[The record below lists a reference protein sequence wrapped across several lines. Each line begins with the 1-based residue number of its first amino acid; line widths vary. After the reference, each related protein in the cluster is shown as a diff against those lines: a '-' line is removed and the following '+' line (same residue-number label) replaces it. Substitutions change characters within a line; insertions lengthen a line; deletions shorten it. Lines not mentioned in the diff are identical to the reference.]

1 MDEAPLPQ
9 ISINAPLR
17 KTPPMKSTLAIL
29 PIAAAL
35 MLAGCATQPRQIPVW
50 NATPGATVDKEQA
63 LAKCEYEI
71 RKTPGAFDELS
82 LIAGQPRLND
92 GGRNL
97 FQLCMR
103 SQGYAFGGTV
113 PVPGAAS

>member
-1 MDEAPLPQ
+1 
-9 ISINAPLR
+9 
-17 KTPPMKSTLAIL
+17 MKNLT
-29 PIAAAL
+29 PIAAVII
-35 MLAGCATQPRQIPVW
+35 AGLSLTACANQPRTQAVW

-71 RKTPGAFDELS
+71 RQKPAAFDELS
-82 LIAGQPRLND
+82 LMAGQPRLNE

-113 PVPGAAS
+113 PVPGGAS